1 MVKKPE
7 NDTTTVEPVN
17 PAAESQVP
25 EAGAP
30 KRKGR
35 TGRPPGRARSCTGNY
50 KKPKIYNEIRPLV
63 DPVNAAITT
72 LDIDGNPS
80 YQVIQKPTG
89 KKAKNSDLK
98 FSFHTLPPEGQTRAE
113 NAATIRLALASL
125 DLPAI
130 DVSDPVQVRDRVVE
144 YLEFCE
150 KYDRMP
156 SMVGMANWLGV
167 SKPTLDSWKRGDF
180 RADTHTPV
188 IQKACSIMEEM
199 AVEYLQKGRV
209 NPAAGIFLLKN
220 LFQYKDVQDVVV
232 TPQNPLGNAEK
243 QEQLEDKYLDIVEVP
258 ESK

>member
-7 NDTTTVEPVN
+7 NDTATGEPVN

-25 EAGAP
+25 ENTVTGVK
-30 KRKGR
+30 KRPR
-35 TGRPPGRARSCTGNY
+35 GRPPGRARSCTGNY
-50 KKPKIYNEIRPLV
+50 KKPKIYNEIRPLA
-63 DPVNAAITT
+63 DPVHAATTILDAEGNATYAV
-72 LDIDGNPS
+72 LQQPD
-80 YQVIQKPTG
+80 
-89 KKAKNSDLK
+89 KKKSNGTK
-98 FSFHTLPPEGQTRAE
+98 FGLQTLPPEGQTRAE

-130 DVSDPVQVRDRVVE
+130 DVSDPVQVRDRVIQ

-150 KYDRMP
+150 QYDRMP

-180 RADTHTPV
+180 REDTHTPV

-243 QEQLEDKYLDIVEVP
+243 QEQLEDKYLDIVDVSDNE
-258 ESK
+258 